1 MHTDDYIWR
10 KTMALGKNKKL
21 EKMIESI
28 AMLKEEDY
36 ASVSPTLQGLYN
48 RIKSSGEK
56 IGQVYSSSNNAVNQ
70 MSQWSDML
78 EADAQKMTEASS
90 GVSDASAAI
99 HSAASETT
107 SIAEE
112 VRGAHEGLTST
123 IIEVSEET
131 SEIYKKIETGQ
142 SELTGIK
149 NLSGSVITESTEM
162 KKNMDALMEVI
173 NHMNEVIDGINS
185 ISEQTNLLALNA
197 SIEAARAG
205 EAGKGFAVV
214 ADEIRQLADGTK
226 QLIGNMGEF
235 VEGIR
240 SASEKSSQS
249 VDVTICSLNDI
260 NNKIGAVWNVN
271 DENQKSVGKISESIS
286 SLAGVSEEISS
297 SMNVLETQV
306 SCIEDQCETLNQQVS
321 VLTEVNDSLNN
332 TMQPLSDVEKGLKH
346 SVDLIKEMQ
355 SAMG

>member
-185 ISEQTNLLALNA
+185 IMSNEETNVPVYDLTGRRRSKNA
-197 SIEAARAG
+197 
-205 EAGKGFAVV
+205 KGIV
-214 ADEIRQLADGTK
+214 I
-226 QLIGNMGEF
+226 IGN
-235 VEGIR
+235 
-240 SASEKSSQS
+240 K
-249 VDVTICSLNDI
+249 
-260 NNKIGAVWNVN
+260 K
-271 DENQKSVGKISESIS
+271 
-286 SLAGVSEEISS
+286 
-297 SMNVLETQV
+297 VL
-306 SCIEDQCETLNQQVS
+306 
-321 VLTEVNDSLNN
+321 
-332 TMQPLSDVEKGLKH
+332 K
-346 SVDLIKEMQ
+346 
-355 SAMG
+355 